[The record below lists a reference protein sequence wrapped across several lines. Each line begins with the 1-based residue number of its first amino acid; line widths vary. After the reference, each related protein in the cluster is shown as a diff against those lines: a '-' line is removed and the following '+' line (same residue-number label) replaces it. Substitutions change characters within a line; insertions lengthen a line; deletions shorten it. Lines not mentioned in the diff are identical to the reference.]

1 MQQTVEY
8 LIQEGEDRG
17 ETREIQARLPNS
29 LPARLTNECEA
40 EYKATLKAGNGSQS
54 AKMDDPFNAVKNIK
68 EKVLQYLTT
77 DYLDGVQWIEKDLDS
92 SQITNGNEIVG
103 NYEEDLY
110 GIQKKSGN
118 DSKEKPN
125 AT

>member
-17 ETREIQARLPNS
+17 EKREIQARLPYS

-54 AKMDDPFNAVKNIK
+54 AEMDDPFNAVKNIK